1 MITRGKNDVHD
12 KNTSRWTTRLVAGIA
27 ALLIAGC
34 SDTSTP
40 KPEPVVEP
48 ASPNIL
54 FVVLDDVGMDQL
66 EVFGF
71 GGNTP
76 PATPTIAELAD
87 AGVSFTDTWA
97 MPACS
102 VTRAAMF
109 EGRFPL
115 RTNIKAALGLNDLAN
130 SMTSPYTMTI
140 PKLLA
145 RQGYQSAL
153 IGKFHI
159 AMPGNYPAG
168 NALVHDLGW
177 DYYAGW
183 LDRSGDPTSIDTTAG
198 GIAPPGT
205 YSCGFVP
212 SSRLAN
218 GADVGA
224 CYFADGSC
232 SEHRG
237 DVVAPGRSCR
247 DAGGIL
253 DPNTNCQDSLPE
265 QLDFSRMSAHSV
277 SPVVYNHPDG
287 AVENLPPTDARSRQ
301 FRARFAT
308 DAAAEWIN
316 SRAPNQ
322 PWMATVSFASIHT
335 PLVPPP
341 VDPDSAASIA
351 ASDLDCSNLLAQRK
365 LSNLML
371 ESMDLEI
378 GRLLVAIGL
387 ASSDPDGNLVY
398 APEATDT
405 MVVILGDN
413 GTLGNT
419 VKEPFDLTRS
429 KGSAYQTGVWVPL
442 IVSGPLVSSPGRQVT
457 AMVNVVDLYAL
468 FGEIAGI
475 GDVGMEV
482 PRTVDAVSMLPYLI
496 NPEQP
501 PIREWNYTEVG
512 LNLQANGEVNG
523 PCVINSCTQIPNTRS
538 ICEDNNGVWW
548 GKGNDASSNGVPA
561 PEEGFEY
568 CSQVLDFVTG
578 NGGDAFAI
586 QPLVSIAVRNE
597 NFKLVENTFKDCGS
611 GSCMDRTQLE
621 LFEIDQPID
630 TPWLDK
636 EGDELPLDALSAA
649 QEAALAELTRQL
661 ADIRAS
667 VIPCPGD
674 GNIDGVVDETDLQQW
689 EYFANSTGLSS
700 VYDLNL
706 DGLTDTRD
714 EAIIRNNL
722 GLECSG
728 SRI

>member
-287 AVENLPPTDARSRQ
+287 AVENLPPTDA
-301 FRARFAT
+301 
-308 DAAAEWIN
+308 
-316 SRAPNQ
+316 
-322 PWMATVSFASIHT
+322 
-335 PLVPPP
+335 
-341 VDPDSAASIA
+341 SIA

-548 GKGNDASSNGVPA
+548 GTGNDASSNGVPA